1 MGPRRSLPSWPGW
14 VGEDILRLRSEQAL
28 PLWGCAGFYLVHGE
42 FQGDQLGVLFA
53 YVGQGVGAAGFC
65 PGYLS
70 GLQLNVR
77 RGLAFEV
84 AAQIEIRY
92 SYDKVGAGV
101 VVFGDDSARLQFK
114 V

>member
-1 MGPRRSLPSWPGW
+1 MRTFFDFAQDRLCPYGAVLVSLIS
-14 VGEDILRLRSEQAL
+14 R
-28 PLWGCAGFYLVHGE
+28 E
-42 FQGDQLGVLFA
+42 FQGDELGVLFA
-53 YVGQGVGAAGFC
+53 DVGQGVGAAGFC

>member
-1 MGPRRSLPSWPGW
+1 MGLGW
-14 VGEDILRLRSEQAL
+14 FLLSSR
-28 PLWGCAGFYLVHGE
+28 E
-42 FQGDQLGVLFA
+42 FQGDELGVLFA
-53 YVGQGVGAAGFC
+53 DVGQGVGAAGFC

-101 VVFGDDSARLQFK
+101 VVFGDDSASLQFK